1 MQRTNDQIEDKL
13 RAILD
18 DSRDLVHYALNLES
32 SEFDYISPSSLTI
45 LGFTPEQIRAMGIA
59 GFQQRIHPADRNR
72 MIEELEA
79 SEHPQHLAP
88 QIEYRFQH
96 KNGSSRYMHEVRSIV
111 NDDNRQPVTIVG
123 TIADVSAEK
132 RLNERLAMLCNKFN
146 LDEK

>member
-18 DSRDLVHYALNLES
+18 DSRDMVHYSLNLES

-45 LGFTPEQIRAMGIA
+45 LGFTPDQIRSMGIA
-59 GFQQRIHPADRNR
+59 GFQQRIHPADRSR

-79 SEHPQHLAP
+79 SEHPQDIAS

-111 NDDNRQPVTIVG
+111 NDDNRKPVTIVG

-132 RLNERLAMLCNKFN
+132 RLNERLAMLCSKFN
-146 LDEK
+146 LDEN

>member
-1 MQRTNDQIEDKL
+1 MKRTNGEIEEKL

-32 SEFDYISPSSLTI
+32 NEFDYVSPSSLTI
-45 LGFTPEQIRAMGIA
+45 LGFTPDQIRAMGIA

-79 SEHPQHLAP
+79 SEHPQDIAP

-96 KNGSSRYMHEVRSIV
+96 KNGSSRYIHEVRSIV
-111 NDDNRQPVTIVG
+111 HDDNRQPVTIVG
-123 TIADVSAEK
+123 TITDISAEK
-132 RLNERLAMLCNKFN
+132 RLNERLATLCSRFD
-146 LDEK
+146 LDEN